1 MDVADEIWDSSN
13 MGYRQLKH
21 GIPLDP
27 SISLCI
33 LDFKNI
39 LGRYGQLYIYI
50 HTETTEVSDYD
61 QLEFLHTTPVSDFR
75 VEHLNPILL
84 RVSVYLVANYP
95 RLVSGLVHPSYK
107 WDK

>member
-1 MDVADEIWDSSN
+1 MVN
-13 MGYRQLKH
+13 
-21 GIPLDP
+21 
-27 SISLCI
+27 
-33 LDFKNI
+33 
-39 LGRYGQLYIYI
+39 YIYI
-50 HTETTEVSDYD
+50 PTETTEVSDYD